1 MALPWWVSCSAP
13 AGRTSGG
20 VLGGLT
26 GILFELALS
35 KVLAVI
41 VLATLALLSLLWTWG
56 ITLGSICRAIQN
68 RPRPERPPRSSPGG
82 PGCCG
87 GQPNKHC
94 APGAKAPG
102 GRV

>member
-1 MALPWWVSCSAP
+1 MA
-13 AGRTSGG
+13 SGG

-68 RPRPERPPRSSPGG
+68 RPRPERPPQE
-82 PGCCG
+82 
-87 GQPNKHC
+87 QPREDPAAVVARRQSLTFRWMIC
-94 APGAKAPG
+94 P
-102 GRV
+102 